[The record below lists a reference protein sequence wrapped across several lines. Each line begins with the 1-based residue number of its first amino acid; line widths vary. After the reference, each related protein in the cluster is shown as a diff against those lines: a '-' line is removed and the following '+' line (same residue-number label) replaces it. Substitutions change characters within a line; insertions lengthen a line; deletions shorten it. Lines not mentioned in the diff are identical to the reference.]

1 MQGRA
6 VTWAAALGVGVLYF
20 VAGKLGL
27 AFAIVH
33 ANATAVWPPAGIA
46 LAAVLLLGRQV
57 WPAIFAGAFVV
68 SLSTAGSIVSSLGIA
83 TGNTLEA
90 LVGAFLVER
99 FANGAAA
106 FDRAQDIF
114 KFVAAALLSTMMD
127 ATLSVST
134 LVLTGSARWAD
145 FGPIW
150 LTWWLGDAAGDLVV
164 APFLLLAVRGKAPGA
179 IGARDRPLEA
189 LLLGGVSVALA
200 LAVFRDGVTN
210 PAHYPLTFLCLPPLL
225 WSAFR
230 FGARETSALLLLI
243 AAVAVGGTSAGL
255 GAFAVASPNAALLLL
270 QLFLGTMAATSLS
283 IAALIWESR
292 GVERALRERDER
304 LRLSL
309 EAGGLGTWEW
319 TLPTGRIAW
328 SPSLEAIH
336 GLPTGT
342 FGGTFDAFEAA
353 VHHEDRERVRA
364 TIRTALQ
371 RGEDTTEYRVVRP
384 DGNAR
389 WLEAHVVA
397 FYDAAGRPDR
407 LVGVCADVT
416 EDKRSDVR
424 VAFLGEIA
432 RSITSSLDLDTVLR
446 RVVEGAQALTGSD
459 SSAIMLRDAESG
471 AMVPRHRVG
480 SWWRDWDTLRVTPGR
495 GLGGVAMVT
504 GRPVRTDDYRVDPRV
519 PAEFRTLTE
528 EAGTMALMVV
538 PVLVGAEAAGLLYIA
553 NRTPRSFTD
562 EDETICVRLA
572 EQTAVAVQNA
582 RLFGRQEAARAE
594 SEAANRTKDEF
605 LAMLGHELRNPL
617 GAIGSAAHVLARTAA
632 GNHATTRASE
642 IIGRQV
648 QHLARIVD
656 DLLDV
661 SRVVAGKIALRLQPA
676 DLGEIARRVTT
687 LHGGP
692 AGSRHVI
699 TVQAAPTWVSAD
711 PTRLEQVLTNLLA
724 NAVKYTPAGGEITVS
739 VHRDGDHAVLSVRDT
754 GVGIRAEL
762 LPRVFDLFVQAD
774 RSLERSAGGL
784 GIGLTLVRQLVQL
797 HGGTVEASSAGPGRG
812 STFTVRLPVLADPPD
827 SDDAARPAVAG
838 PARRVLVIEDNEDA
852 REMLRNLLHILGHE
866 VHEAC
871 DGASGIEE
879 ARRLRPDAALID
891 IGLPGIDG
899 YEVARRIR
907 ADAPGTR
914 LVAVTGYGQP
924 EDRERAL
931 AAGFDVHLV
940 KPVDPDQLQRLLAA
954 RVGVSGSL

>member
-1 MQGRA
+1 MEARA

-20 VAGKLGL
+20 LAGKLGL

-46 LAAVLLLGRQV
+46 LAAVLLLGRRV
-57 WPAIFAGAFVV
+57 WPAIFAGAFLVNI
-68 SLSTAGSIVSSLGIA
+68 STAGSIVSSLGIA
-83 TGNTLEA
+83 AGNTLEA
-90 LVGAFLVER
+90 LIGAFLVER

-114 KFVAAALLSTMMD
+114 KFVAAALVSTMID
-127 ATLSVST
+127 ATLAVST
-134 LVLTGSARWAD
+134 LAVTGHARWPD

-164 APFLLLAVRGKAPGA
+164 TPFLLLAARGKAPGA

-189 LLLGGVSVALA
+189 LLLGGVSVAIA
-200 LAVFRDGVTN
+200 LAVFRDLITV

-230 FGARETSALLLLI
+230 FGARETSALLVLI
-243 AAVAVGGTSAGL
+243 AAIAVAGTSAGL
-255 GAFAVASPNAALLLL
+255 GAFAVGSPNAALLLL

-319 TLPTGRIAW
+319 TLGTGRITW
-328 SPSLEAIH
+328 SHSLEAIH

-342 FGGTFDAFEAA
+342 FGGTLDAFEAT

-364 TIRTALQ
+364 SMRTALQ

-384 DGNAR
+384 DGGVR
-389 WLEAHVVA
+389 WLEAHAVA
-397 FYDAAGRPDR
+397 FYDAAGRPAR
-407 LVGVCADVT
+407 VVGVCADVT
-416 EDKRSDVR
+416 DDKRSDVR

-459 SSAIMLRDAESG
+459 AAAILLRDPATG
-471 AMVPRHRVG
+471 VMLPRHRVG
-480 SWWRDWDTLRVTPGR
+480 PWLRNWDTMRIIPGR
-495 GLGGVAMVT
+495 SLGGLAMVS
-504 GRPVRTDDYRVDPRV
+504 GRPMRTDDFHADPRV
-519 PAEFRTLTE
+519 APELRALVGDVDVMT
-528 EAGTMALMVV
+528 LMVV
-538 PVLVGAEAAGLLYIA
+538 PILVGAEAAGLLYIV
-553 NRTPRSFTD
+553 NRTPRPFTD

-594 SEAANRTKDEF
+594 AEAANRTKDEF

-617 GAIGSAAHVLARTAA
+617 GAISSAAHVLSRTA
-632 GNHATTRASE
+632 GGHTATMRASE

-648 QHLARIVD
+648 QHLSRIVD

-661 SRVVAGKIALRLQPA
+661 SRVVAGKIALRLQPV
-676 DLGEIARRVTT
+676 DLGEVARRVTT

-692 AGSRHVI
+692 AGSRHVVSVH
-699 TVQAAPTWVSAD
+699 TAPAWVSAD

-724 NAVKYTPAGGEITVS
+724 NAVKYTPAGGEITVT
-739 VHRDGDHAVLSVRDT
+739 VQRDGDHAVLSVRDT
-754 GVGIRAEL
+754 GVGIRPEL

-784 GIGLTLVRQLVQL
+784 GIGLTLVRQLAQL

-812 STFTVRLPVLADPPD
+812 STFTVRLPIIAGPPD
-827 SDDAARPAVAG
+827 TDDTAGPAAAG
-838 PARRVLVIEDNEDA
+838 PARRVLVIEDNDDA
-852 REMLRNLLHILGHE
+852 REMLRNVLVLLGHE
-866 VHEAC
+866 VHEAH
-871 DGASGIEE
+871 DGASGIEQ
-879 ARRLRPDAALID
+879 ARRVRPDAALID

-907 ADAPGTR
+907 SELPGAR
-914 LVAVTGYGQP
+914 LAAVTGYGQP

-931 AAGFDVHLV
+931 AAGFDEHLV
-940 KPVDPDQLQRLLAA
+940 KPVDPDQLQRVLAG
-954 RVGVSGSL
+954 RVGVSDSL

>member
-1 MQGRA
+1 MQARA
-6 VTWAAALGVGVLYF
+6 VRWAAALGVGVLYF

-27 AFAIVH
+27 AFAVVH
-33 ANATAVWPPAGIA
+33 TNATAVWPPAGIA

-57 WPAIFAGAFVV
+57 WPAIFAGAFLVNI
-68 SLSTAGSIVSSLGIA
+68 STAGSIVSSLGIA
-83 TGNTLEA
+83 AGNTAEA
-90 LVGAFLVER
+90 LIGAFLVER

-114 KFVAAALLSTMMD
+114 KFVVAVLLATMMD
-127 ATLSVST
+127 ATLGVST
-134 LVLTGSARWAD
+134 LAVTGHARWAD
-145 FGPIW
+145 FAPIW
-150 LTWWLGDAAGDLVV
+150 LTWWLGDAAGALVV
-164 APFLLLAVRGKAPGA
+164 APFLLLAARGKAPGA

-200 LAVFRDGVTN
+200 LGVFRDVITGPV
-210 PAHYPLTFLCLPPLL
+210 HYPLTFLCLPPLL

-230 FGARETSALLLLI
+230 FGARETSALIMLI
-243 AAVAVGGTSAGL
+243 AGVAVVGTSAGL
-255 GAFAVASPNAALLLL
+255 GAFGIASPNAALLLL
-270 QLFLGTMAATSLS
+270 QLFLGTMSATSLS

-304 LRLSL
+304 LRVSL

-342 FGGTFDAFEAA
+342 FGGTFAALEAV
-353 VHHEDRERVRA
+353 VHHEDRERFGASIRA
-364 TIRTALQ
+364 ALQ

-384 DGNAR
+384 DGGVR
-389 WLEAHVVA
+389 WLEAHAVA

-416 EDKRSDVR
+416 DDKRSDVR

-459 SSAIMLRDAESG
+459 SAAILLRDVESG

-480 SWWRDWDTLRVTPGR
+480 PWWRDWDTLRVTPGQ
-495 GLGGVAMVT
+495 GLGGLAMVT
-504 GRPVRTDDYRVDPRV
+504 GRPLRTGDYRADPRV
-519 PAEFRTLTE
+519 PDEFRMLTE
-528 EAGTMALMVV
+528 RAGPMALMVV
-538 PVLVGAEAAGLLYIA
+538 PILVGAETAGLLYIV
-553 NRTPRSFTD
+553 NRTPRSFND

-594 SEAANRTKDEF
+594 AEAANRTKDEF

-617 GAIGSAAHVLARTAA
+617 GAISSAAHVLARTAA
-632 GNHATTRASE
+632 GNNSTVRASE

-648 QHLARIVD
+648 HHLARIVD

-661 SRVVAGKIALRLQPA
+661 SRVVAGKVALRLQPV
-676 DLGEIARRVTT
+676 DLGQVARRIAT

-699 TVQAAPTWVSAD
+699 SVHTAPVWVSAD
-711 PTRLEQVLTNLLA
+711 PTRVEQVLTNLLA
-724 NAVKYTPAGGEITVS
+724 NAVKYTPAGGEIAITVE
-739 VHRDGDHAVLSVRDT
+739 RDGDRAVLSVRDT

-812 STFTVRLPVLADPPD
+812 STFTVRLPILADPPQVGG
-827 SDDAARPAVAG
+827 DAHPAVAA

-852 REMLRNLLHILGHE
+852 REMLRNLLLVLGHE
-866 VHEAC
+866 VYEAC
-871 DGASGIEE
+871 DGAAGIQE
-879 ARRLRPDAALID
+879 AQRLRPDAALID

-899 YEVARRIR
+899 YEVARRLR
-907 ADAPGTR
+907 TEVPGAR

-931 AAGFDVHLV
+931 AAGFDEHVV
-940 KPVDPDQLQRLLAA
+940 KPVDPEQLQRLLAV